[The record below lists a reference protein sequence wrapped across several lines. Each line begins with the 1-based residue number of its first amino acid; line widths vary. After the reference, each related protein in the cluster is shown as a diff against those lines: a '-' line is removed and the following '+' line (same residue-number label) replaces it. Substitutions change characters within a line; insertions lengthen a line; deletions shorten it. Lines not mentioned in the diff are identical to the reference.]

1 MPSEPEFAEW
11 TEEEG
16 VELKALLV
24 GLRLRVAAAESLTA
38 GRVQALL
45 GAVSGA
51 SGYFAGGVTTYTGE
65 LKQRLLDVEPKAGS
79 EDWVSQAVAE
89 EMAQGVCWMFECEMG
104 VATTGYAEPDA
115 AKGVT
120 TPFAWWA
127 VCGPDGVER
136 SGRVE
141 GTGLGRTQMQAK
153 VAGAAL
159 RGLLAVLREKRYLTP
174 SPRGS

>member
-1 MPSEPEFAEW
+1 MDTESGRSEW
-11 TEEEG
+11 TAAEQA
-16 VELKALLV
+16 ELKALLM
-24 GLRLRVAAAESLTA
+24 GKGLRVAAAESLTA

-65 LKQRLLDVEPKAGS
+65 LKQRLLDVDPQAAAL
-79 EDWVSQAVAE
+79 DWVSQAVAE

-115 AKGVT
+115 GKGVEY
-120 TPFAWWA
+120 PFAWWA
-127 VCGPDGVER
+127 VGGPEGVER

-141 GTGLGRTQMQAK
+141 GIGLGRTQMQAK

-159 RGLLAVLREKRYLTP
+159 RGLLAVLREKR
-174 SPRGS
+174 G